1 MKQRPHLDSTVF
13 SFDAM
18 TVVVFPAFD
27 RVVLASPLR
36 DAVALTVDETLEAI
50 ARSRKL
56 RREKARCS

>member
-1 MKQRPHLDSTVF
+1 MKARPHLNSTVF

-36 DAVALTVDETLEAI
+36 DAVSLTIDETLEAI
-50 ARSRKL
+50 ECSRKL
-56 RREKARCS
+56 RREVHDG